1 MKRLFLAF
9 SMILSTT
16 LFAGVDKLTA
26 EYRNGQL
33 FLRWNESGL
42 DAKTRLSVWSSA
54 DPITLENIA
63 SAERC
68 ARYLNVNSAVDW
80 WLDLNSFFNK
90 NKSKAQKSEEIFAG
104 NVAETKTE
112 KTTIRGFVIEDGGK
126 PIPPA
131 GGLHVHTPKASQQG
145 KRYYAVTTHDG
156 FSDKITGFTATAS
169 PVEVGPGKANPIR
182 LNGKLTKN
190 SAKGLPIVIKLHG
203 RGGGSGI
210 DKQGK
215 SVGSHIIFSDDDF
228 AWREGIPF
236 KFTAEILNNVLI
248 LTMRDRVWIGRSLT
262 RQESRD
268 SRDYVPAI
276 ASFWLGYNVN
286 IAVSNKGPEFIWDNY
301 TERMI
306 LHVARWAQEYL
317 GGDKNRTYVTGGSMG
332 GTGTVQLVT
341 HFPEFFAAGAAKVP
355 VYSFSWKQQKS
366 GGNSMWR
373 MTCSIGPFTQK
384 NPARFKDGTLL
395 EVYTDGARNIARPE
409 IDMPPLFAT
418 NGRQDASIPWI
429 NNPPF
434 YKAANDAR
442 QMFSVYWNNGTHS
455 MSKMVPKDFIKN
467 SDIFRYKL
475 NESFPA
481 FSNSSDNRNYGNGD
495 HRDGDLAGWIN
506 RGFNWKNIVD
516 TPRRYSIILSVNY
529 PGIKYPVTADVTIRR
544 RQNFK
549 FAPGTSL
556 KVSVNGKDSTV
567 KIDKNGLLT
576 IEKVTFADAKE
587 LQINITE

>member
-1 MKRLFLAF
+1 MKRFALLFLLFFAA
-9 SMILSTT
+9 SV
-16 LFAGVDKLTA
+16 FAGVDQLKA

-33 FLRWNESGL
+33 FLLWNESGL

-54 DPITLENIA
+54 TPITLENIA

-80 WLDLNSFFNK
+80 WLNVNSFFNK
-90 NKSKAQKSEEIFAG
+90 RKSKAEKNEEIFAG
-104 NVAETKTE
+104 NVSGTKTK
-112 KTTIRGFVIEDGGK
+112 KTTLQGFVIKEGDK
-126 PIPPA
+126 PIAPD

-156 FSDKITGFTATAS
+156 FSDKITGFTATTT

-182 LNGKLTKN
+182 INGKLTRN
-190 SAKGLPIVIKLHG
+190 SAKGMPIIIKLHG
-203 RGGGSGI
+203 RGGGSGV
-210 DKQGK
+210 DNRGR
-215 SVGSHIIFSDDDF
+215 SVGSHIVFSDDNF

-236 KFTAEILNNVLI
+236 KFTAAIRNNTLE
-248 LTMRDRVWIGRSLT
+248 LTMNDRIWTGRKLT
-262 RQESRD
+262 RSESKD
-268 SRDYVPAI
+268 SRDHVPAI
-276 ASFWLGYNVN
+276 ATFWLGYNVN

-341 HFPEFFAAGAAKVP
+341 HFPEFFAAGLAYVP
-355 VYSFSWKQQKS
+355 AYSFSWKQQKPFT
-366 GGNSMWR
+366 NTMWR

-395 EVYTDGARNIARPE
+395 EVYADGARNIARPE

-442 QMFSVYWNNGTHS
+442 QMFSVYWNNGPHS
-455 MSKMVPKDFIKN
+455 MSRMTPKDFITY
-467 SDIFRYKL
+467 SDMLRYKL

-481 FSNSSDNRNYGNGD
+481 FSNSSDNRNYGNGSYK
-495 HRDGDLAGWIN
+495 DGDPEGWIN

-516 TPRRYSIILSVNY
+516 TPKRYSITLSVDY

-556 KVSVNGKDSTV
+556 KVSINGKDSTV

-576 IEKVTFADAKE
+576 IEKIVFADSKE
-587 LQINITE
+587 IIITITE